1 MKFQSK
7 DVEAVMTPFRQITF
21 WQSLGFG
28 ELTGAKDP
36 LSQRVTRLFPSP
48 AEGVNADNNSYE
60 LSIFSVNGFGS
71 GSMKDCRMHV
81 SLIVP
86 YNVQFVKPKHPKI

>member
-7 DVEAVMTPFRQITF
+7 DVEAVVTPFRQITF

-60 LSIFSVNGFGS
+60 LSIFSFKWLWERQHERLQNARFS
-71 GSMKDCRMHV
+71 NCT
-81 SLIVP
+81 L
-86 YNVQFVKPKHPKI
+86 